1 VNGLRVISDTGPG
14 RLKQVSTSAVL
25 GGDMCIVH
33 TIPCHHDLQE
43 FYLTWGRGSTSP
55 IIG

>member
-1 VNGLRVISDTGPG
+1 MNGLRVISDTGPG